1 MAINLTGAV
10 TSGDRALVVACSL
23 AGIAA
28 LIALERST
36 GPSLP
41 LGGFYLL
48 PLAVA
53 AAFLPRWSGFTVAIA
68 TALIR
73 EFFSSSHWDSQSI
86 GRLTISLVAF
96 TGGALFAGELV
107 RNRRMAAALLDRTQQ
122 EMQTRTNA
130 ERETRALVE
139 GSPVGVLTIDSG
151 GKIAMANT
159 AACRL
164 LGFEKDS
171 PEGDPV
177 EKYIPMLARV
187 LRSKQAS
194 TMTRTMLEASGT
206 RRDGESFFTQTWI
219 SSYNHSSGIRL
230 TVVLSDVT
238 EQIRDREESGLR
250 QLLSSS
256 RIVAGA
262 VSHELR
268 NLAAA
273 AAVLHLNAAKSADL
287 SGNPDYQAL
296 GTVIDSMVKVASTEL
311 ADAGGQVLE
320 GVDVADLLREVRTI
334 TAPSL
339 EEAGVASQWEI
350 DPLLPNVRVNRTG
363 LLQVFLNIIKN
374 STTALKNWPDA
385 HLHVMAYPMAELAVI
400 RISDNGPGIS
410 SSERLFQPFQPGASS
425 TGLGLFV
432 SRAIVRTFGG
442 ELHHTQRAGE
452 CRFVIELPGTGVKD

>member
-1 MAINLTGAV
+1 MAINLTGPV
-10 TSGDRALVVACSL
+10 TLSDRAVVVACSL
-23 AGIAA
+23 AGIAG
-28 LIALERST
+28 LLALERSA
-36 GPSLP
+36 GPNLP

-53 AAFLPRWSGFTVAIA
+53 AAFLPRWAAFGIAIA
-68 TALIR
+68 TAVVR
-73 EFFSSSHWDSQSI
+73 ESYGPNPWQPQS
-86 GRLTISLVAF
+86 LAISLVAF

-107 RNRRMAAALLDRTQQ
+107 RNRRMAVALLKRAQQ
-122 EMQTRTNA
+122 DMQTRTNA
-130 ERETRALVE
+130 ELEARALVE
-139 GSPVGVLTIDSG
+139 GSPVGVLTIDST

-171 PEGDPV
+171 PEGEPV
-177 EKYIPMLARV
+177 EKYFPLLARL
-187 LRSKQAS
+187 LRSKQAA
-194 TMTRTMLEASGT
+194 TLTRTMMEASGT
-206 RRDGESFFTQTWI
+206 RRNGETFFSQAWI
-219 SSYNHSSGIRL
+219 SSYSSSSGTRL

-250 QLLSSS
+250 QLMSNS

-273 AAVLHLNAAKSADL
+273 AAVLHLNTSKTANLAD
-287 SGNPDYQAL
+287 NPDYQAL
-296 GTVIDSMVKVASTEL
+296 GTVIDSMVKLASTEL
-311 ADAGGQVLE
+311 ADAGGQILE
-320 GVDVADLLREVRTI
+320 GVDIADLLQEVRTI

-339 EEAGVASQWEI
+339 EEAGVASQWDLESI
-350 DPLLPNVRVNRTG
+350 VPHVRVNRTG
-363 LLQVFLNIIKN
+363 LLQVLLNIIKN
-374 STTALKNWPDA
+374 STSALKAWPNA
-385 HLHVMAYPMAELAVI
+385 RIRVTAYPMAELAVV

-410 SSERLFQPFQPGASS
+410 SPERLFQPFQAGASS

-442 ELHHTQRAGE
+442 ELHHTQRPGE
-452 CRFVIELPGTGVKD
+452 CCFVIELPGMGVKD

>member
-1 MAINLTGAV
+1 MAINLTGSV
-10 TSGDRALVVACSL
+10 TSGERAIVVASSI
-23 AGIAA
+23 AGIVA
-28 LIALERST
+28 LIVLEHMV
-36 GPSLP
+36 GPDLP

-53 AAFLPRWSGFTVAIA
+53 AAFLPRWATFAVAIA
-68 TALIR
+68 TAIVR
-73 EFFSSSHWDSQSI
+73 EVYGPNPWDAQSL
-86 GRLTISLVAF
+86 GRLAVSLVAF
-96 TGGALFAGELV
+96 AGGALFAGELV
-107 RNRRMAAALLDRTQQ
+107 RNRRMVVALLDRTRQ
-122 EMQTRTNA
+122 EMETRTNA
-130 ERETRALVE
+130 EREARALVE
-139 GSPVGVLTIDSG
+139 GSPVGVLTIDSA

-177 EKYIPMLARV
+177 EKYFPILAR
-187 LRSKQAS
+187 LLHSKQAA
-194 TMTRTMLEASGT
+194 TLTRTMMEASGT
-206 RRDGESFFTQTWI
+206 RRNGETFFSQAWI
-219 SSYNHSSGIRL
+219 SSYNSSSGMRL

-250 QLLSSS
+250 QLMSSS

-273 AAVLHLNAAKSADL
+273 AAVLHLNTAKTVNL

-296 GTVIDSMVKVASTEL
+296 GTVIDSIVELSSTEL

-320 GVDVADLLREVRTI
+320 GVDIADLLREVRTI

-339 EEAGVASQWEI
+339 EEAGIASEWEI
-350 DPLLPNVRVNRTG
+350 GEELPNVRVNRTG
-363 LLQVFLNIIKN
+363 LLQVFLNMIKN
-374 STTALKNWPDA
+374 STAALKSWPSA
-385 HLHVMAYPMAELAVI
+385 NIRVTAYPMAELAVV

-410 SSERLFQPFQPGASS
+410 STERLFQPFQPGASS

-442 ELHHTQRAGE
+442 ELHHTQRPGE
-452 CRFVIELPGTGVKD
+452 CCFVIELPGMGAKD